1 MPASESGSRSTLP
14 MTVRNTGFL
23 LDRLGEDCHP
33 LQFLRELTKN
43 SIEAILKT
51 PGKTGEILWDVDWPT
66 FDLTSTYKLS
76 VTDNGC
82 GMTGADMV
90 SYINQLSSSGT
101 EQSMS
106 GNYGVGAKIAAAT
119 RNREGVIYLSWVE
132 GEGSMIHLWRD
143 PKTGA
148 YGLKQFDQPD
158 GTFAHNVV
166 LEDEVRPEIIDRHGT
181 KIVLL
186 GNSESQDTLQPP
198 TGDTPSPSRWIA
210 KYLNTRYFRFP
221 DGVSV
226 KVREGWENPRSD
238 KDRNVLRSLIGQ
250 QAYLGQHCESKGK
263 VKLPDAVAHWW
274 ILRDEPALTNNSG
287 FLDSSGHVA
296 ALYQEELYEAA
307 TGRSGT
313 ARLQAFGV
321 IFGYRQVVVYIEPK
335 TSAERRVTTNTA
347 RTMLLINNEA
357 LPWSDWAVQFRENM
371 PEEIRRLVERKA
383 EAASETD
390 HSKSIRDRLKQIM
403 DLYKIS
409 RYRATPAGELQ
420 IDEQATARSGAARR
434 DSTGG
439 STGTQSNQGDAPT
452 TNIYSLFQKENG
464 ARGERIQ
471 PDVFPEVRWISVK
484 DGTRDSTVLE
494 DRAARFHIQQ
504 NLLLINADFR
514 VFADM
519 VNKFMKDFGNNAAF
533 YDVIR
538 DSVHLW
544 FEQALVETVIGVHAL
559 RNSKEWAV
567 TDIEAALSE
576 VALTAVVIPRYHVNN
591 QVKREL
597 GSKLGKPHEQAAT
610 A

>member
-1 MPASESGSRSTLP
+1 
-14 MTVRNTGFL
+14 
-23 LDRLGEDCHP
+23 
-33 LQFLRELTKN
+33 
-43 SIEAILKT
+43 
-51 PGKTGEILWDVDWPT
+51 
-66 FDLTSTYKLS
+66 
-76 VTDNGC
+76 
-82 GMTGADMV
+82 
-90 SYINQLSSSGT
+90 
-101 EQSMS
+101 
-106 GNYGVGAKIAAAT
+106 
-119 RNREGVIYLSWVE
+119 
-132 GEGSMIHLWRD
+132 
-143 PKTGA
+143 
-148 YGLKQFDQPD
+148 
-158 GTFAHNVV
+158 
-166 LEDEVRPEIIDRHGT
+166 
-181 KIVLL
+181 
-186 GNSESQDTLQPP
+186 
-198 TGDTPSPSRWIA
+198 
-210 KYLNTRYFRFP
+210 
-221 DGVSV
+221 
-226 KVREGWENPRSD
+226 
-238 KDRNVLRSLIGQ
+238 
-250 QAYLGQHCESKGK
+250 
-263 VKLPDAVAHWW
+263 
-274 ILRDEPALTNNSG
+274 
-287 FLDSSGHVA
+287 
-296 ALYQEELYEAA
+296 
-307 TGRSGT
+307 
-313 ARLQAFGV
+313 
-321 IFGYRQVVVYIEPK
+321 
-335 TSAERRVTTNTA
+335 
-347 RTMLLINNEA
+347 
-357 LPWSDWAVQFRENM
+357 
-371 PEEIRRLVERKA
+371 
-383 EAASETD
+383 
-390 HSKSIRDRLKQIM
+390 M